1 MANDIIK
8 GLKFHHIGLKCKD
21 LDKSVDFYSNVLGMK
36 KYAAWGEGDERIQM
50 LSIGDGGVFEL
61 FAGGGDAYAD
71 NGKWIHLAMEVD
83 DVDEAFEIA
92 VKGGATPL
100 IYPKSVPLASEPQ
113 RMTIR
118 IAFVKGPDGEELE
131 FFKVL

>member
-1 MANDIIK
+1 MSNDIIK

-21 LDKSVDFYSNVLGMK
+21 LDKSIDFYSNVLGMK

-50 LSIGDGGVFEL
+50 LSIGDGGIFEL

-71 NGKWIHLAMEVD
+71 NGKWIHLAMEAD
-83 DVDEAFEIA
+83 NVDEAFEIA
-92 VKGGATPL
+92 VKGGAEPL
-100 IYPKSVPLASEPQ
+100 IYPKSVPFASEPE

>member
-21 LDKSVDFYSNVLGMK
+21 LDKSIKFYSEVLGMK
-36 KYAAWGEGDERIQM
+36 KYAAWREGDERIQM
-50 LSIGDGGVFEL
+50 LSIGDGGIFEL

-71 NGKWIHLAMEVD
+71 NGKWIHLAMEAD
-83 DVDEAFEIA
+83 NVDEAFEIA
-92 VKGGATPL
+92 VKGGAEPL
-100 IYPKSVPLASEPQ
+100 IYPKSVPLASEPE

>member
-1 MANDIIK
+1 MANDVIK

-21 LDKSVDFYSNVLGMK
+21 LDKSIKFYSEVLGMK

-50 LSIGDGGVFEL
+50 LSIGDGGIFEL
-61 FAGGGDAYAD
+61 FAGGGDAYAE
-71 NGKWIHLAMEVD
+71 NGKWIHLAMEAEN
-83 DVDEAFEIA
+83 VDEAFEIA
-92 VKGGATPL
+92 VKGGAEPL
-100 IYPKSVPLASEPQ
+100 IYPKSVPLASEPE